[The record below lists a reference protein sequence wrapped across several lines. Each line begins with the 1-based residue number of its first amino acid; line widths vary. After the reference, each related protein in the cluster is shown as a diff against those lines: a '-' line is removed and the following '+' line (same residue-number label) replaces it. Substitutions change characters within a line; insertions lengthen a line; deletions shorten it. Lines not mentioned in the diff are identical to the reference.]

1 MSENILNDGY
11 DPSNLAQPSVNV
23 VEFQDVV
30 KKYGSKTVLDGV
42 SFSIK
47 PGSVFAL
54 LGENGA
60 GKTTTIRMV
69 LGETAPTS
77 GLIRVFE
84 QNPMKRSKDIRE
96 RIGFI
101 PESPTLY
108 EYMTVG
114 QIGKFASAFNKKG
127 YLQRYAKRCEELGLN
142 PKDRIK
148 SLSKGLKAKTSLALE
163 LARDP
168 DVLVLDEP
176 TSGLDAL
183 VRRQILSDVAE
194 LGAMGKT
201 ILLSSHQTAEVER
214 VADQVA
220 FLKNGKFV
228 LMDSIENLRR
238 MTRVVDAT
246 ISGEVGDAAALEPLF
261 ASIFEEEYVGL
272 ERYGLRYRILGRKLA
287 RNYEE
292 RLRASLGD
300 RLLKTEI
307 SVPSLEDVFV
317 AYMRKRR

>member
-30 KKYGSKTVLDGV
+30 KKYGAKTVLDGV

-77 GLIRVFE
+77 GQIRVFE

-114 QIGKFASAFNKKG
+114 QIGKFASAFNKSG
-127 YLQRYAKRCEELGLN
+127 YLQRYAARCEELGLN

-228 LMDSIENLRR
+228 LMDSTENIRR
-238 MTRVVDAT
+238 ITRVVDAT
-246 ISGEVGDAAALEPLF
+246 ISGETDAAALEPLF

-300 RLLKTEI
+300 RLLKTET

>member
-1 MSENILNDGY
+1 MSEDMLNGGY
-11 DPSNLAQPSVNV
+11 DPSNLDQPSVSV

-114 QIGKFASAFNKKG
+114 QIGKFASAFNKSG
-127 YLQRYAKRCEELGLN
+127 YLQRYAARCEELGLS

-238 MTRVVDAT
+238 ITRVVDAT
-246 ISGEVGDAAALEPLF
+246 ISGEVGDAAAFEPLF

-300 RLLKTEI
+300 RLLETEV

>member
-1 MSENILNDGY
+1 MSEDTMKNGY
-11 DPSNLAQPSVNV
+11 DPANLDQPSANV
-23 VEFQDVV
+23 VDFQDVV
-30 KKYGSKTVLDGV
+30 KKFGSKTVLDGV
-42 SFSIK
+42 SFAIK

-84 QNPMKRSKDIRE
+84 QNPIKRSKDIRE

-114 QIGKFASAFNKKG
+114 QIGRFAAAFNRKG
-127 YLQRYAKRCEELGLN
+127 YPQKYAERCEELGLN
-142 PKDRIK
+142 EKDRIRT
-148 SLSKGLKAKTSLALE
+148 LSKGLKAKTSLALE

-183 VRRQILSDVAE
+183 VRRQILADVAE

-214 VADQVA
+214 VADHVA

-228 LMDSIENLRR
+228 LMDSIENIRQA
-238 MTRVVDAT
+238 TRVVDAT
-246 ISGEVGDAAALEPLF
+246 ISGETADGAAFEPLF
-261 ASIFEEEYVGL
+261 ASIFEGEYVGM
-272 ERYGLRYRILGRKLA
+272 ERYGLRYRILGQKLS
-287 RNYEE
+287 RNFDE
-292 RLRASLGD
+292 RLRASLGA
-300 RLLKTEI
+300 RLLGTEVSI
-307 SVPSLEDVFV
+307 PSLEDVFV
-317 AYMRKRR
+317 AYMRKR